1 MTEMESSMRFREF
14 TGYLGTSSALKTLR
28 ERCPERPVD
37 ALAEVSEKIHAA
49 MTPPPADEE
58 PFRVR
63 YREAPCRSADPSR
76 SLTLSLTI
84 AGSESS
90 SSSVVESE
98 GGSRMC
104 ALSSRL
110 RGASLPCLRQ
120 YPTRIHP
127 PNSARAP
134 INTME
139 GSRKIHENRSL
150 VSIVISLFF
159 ASLPSLAHSH
169 TLAISLHHGCHI
181 TTTTTTSTLH
191 HSCLLLC
198 CARSDS
204 LRFVRL

>member
-1 MTEMESSMRFREF
+1 
-14 TGYLGTSSALKTLR
+14 
-28 ERCPERPVD
+28 
-37 ALAEVSEKIHAA
+37 
-49 MTPPPADEE
+49 
-58 PFRVR
+58 
-63 YREAPCRSADPSR
+63 
-76 SLTLSLTI
+76 
-84 AGSESS
+84 
-90 SSSVVESE
+90 
-98 GGSRMC
+98 MC

-110 RGASLPCLRQ
+110 VWSQGSFPAWGNIRHES
-120 YPTRIHP
+120 T
-127 PNSARAP
+127 SARAP